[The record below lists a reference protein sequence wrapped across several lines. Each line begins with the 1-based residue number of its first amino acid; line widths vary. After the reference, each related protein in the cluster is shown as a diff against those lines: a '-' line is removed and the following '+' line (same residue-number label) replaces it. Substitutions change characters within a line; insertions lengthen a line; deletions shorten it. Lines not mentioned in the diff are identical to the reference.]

1 MEEKFCISYSQVM
14 DLCEQE
20 IKKIQNGCVIPYF
33 RGQSNSCWEILP
45 SILRSENRT
54 EEYAKKWDNNLSVF
68 ENIAK
73 IQHTYENK
81 IPTRFIDF
89 TLDYNVALYFAC
101 QNQTVDGAIYLLE
114 YDPVS
119 ENSLYTKILPEFYTI
134 KSEIKCSVF
143 IDRFMEKYPRLDRS
157 SVAGYIGA
165 IIQCGFLVMPSEA
178 EFEKAKKFCPRIA
191 AQKGCFLICPNKHYF
206 KGYSANEVEEY
217 GIIYP
222 EIVNSIFTN
231 EPYCVKYVIPAGYKA
246 AILKEIEKKGIT
258 EKSLLI
264 GE

>member
-1 MEEKFCISYSQVM
+1 MTNRIIKNYK
-14 DLCEQE
+14 E
-20 IKKIQNGCVIPYF
+20 IVEICNTRIERSNVRMFF
-33 RGQSNSCWEILP
+33 RGQMNSAWALTP
-45 SILRSENRT
+45 SILRVEDKEEN
-54 EEYAKKWDNNLSVF
+54 YDLQWDKGLSVF

-73 IQHTYENK
+73 IQHTYEDK
-81 IPTRFIDF
+81 MPTRFIDF
-89 TLDYNVALYFAC
+89 SSDYNVALYFAC

-165 IIQCGFLVMPSEA
+165 IIQYGFLVMPSEA
-178 EFEKAKKFCPRIA
+178 ELEKVKNFCPRIA

-222 EIVNSIFTN
+222 EIVNSTFTN
-231 EPYCVKYVIPAGYKA
+231 EPCCIKYVIPAGCKA